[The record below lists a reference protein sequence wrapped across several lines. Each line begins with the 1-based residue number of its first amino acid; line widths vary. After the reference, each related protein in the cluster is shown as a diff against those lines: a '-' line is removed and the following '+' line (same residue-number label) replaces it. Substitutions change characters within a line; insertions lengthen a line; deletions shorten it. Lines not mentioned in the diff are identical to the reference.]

1 MKARILGLMACLVL
15 LGCNEEK
22 VSSDKALNAVPA
34 PTVTPSA
41 GPLYL
46 AERVAIATEE
56 SLYGLDA
63 GTELKFIEERP
74 GGLLVEAEEMRFE
87 IDARQTTRDRDLA
100 ETLLAR
106 AKERE
111 ASGQIPTVELWR
123 IEDRRFL
130 NEEDLQ
136 RSAAEEAHLRNA
148 VDQPRR

>member
-15 LGCNEEK
+15 LGCNEAK
-22 VSSDKALNAVPA
+22 VSSDESNAVPA
-34 PTVTPSA
+34 PTATPSA

-74 GGLLVEAEEMRFE
+74 GGLLVEAEGMRFE
-87 IDARQTTRDRDLA
+87 IDARQTTRDREHA
-100 ETLLAR
+100 ATLLAR

-111 ASGQIPTVELWR
+111 ASGQIPTVERWR
-123 IEDRRFL
+123 MEDRRFL
-130 NEEDLQ
+130 NEEDL
-136 RSAAEEAHLRNA
+136 RRPAAEEAHLRNA